1 MLLKKTPAKN
11 FTATMKLTFKPI
23 SKYKGERTGLVVM
36 GLDYAGLILENTDK
50 GLMLSQVE
58 CPKAEKGTPEQV
70 NASIPLTDPTVYL
83 RVKFS
88 CDGQK
93 IAKSEGG
100 HDLVVMCDFSYSLN
114 GKNFKKLGNPFQ
126 AKEGKWIGAK
136 IGTFCTRPAIK
147 TNDGGWAD
155 IDWFRITP

>member
-1 MLLKKTPAKN
+1 M
-11 FTATMKLTFKPI
+11 
-23 SKYKGERTGLVVM
+23 
-36 GLDYAGLILENTDK
+36 
-50 GLMLSQVE
+50 E

-70 NASIPLTDPTVYL
+70 NASIPLTDPTIYL